1 MDKVNQEHSKLLNAI
16 EHWLGGLQEL
26 RRYTAY
32 GRLARQM
39 QKASGD
45 YVKAN
50 KQNYKYQAISEIING
65 FGNALSQNRDVRCSW
80 CIVLNAYYFIW

>member
-1 MDKVNQEHSKLLNAI
+1 MAMDKVNQEQSKLLNAI

-50 KQNYKYQAISEIING
+50 SKIINIKQ
-65 FGNALSQNRDVRCSW
+65 FLRLSMVW
-80 CIVLNAYYFIW
+80 VTLYLK